1 MFRVLNFHFKLL
13 LFRNARYGE
22 NCKSEITRGA
32 PLWSRD
38 HKAKLVHGWG
48 KYSNWTPKVASWR
61 GALMTKNGE
70 SVSNGESAVKQKTS
84 FFLFRGN
91 LLGIFSWFFVRL
103 FYVTCVRR
111 QNSEVVGI
119 FSSIG
124 GDRNMQESL
133 SDFFERVTFSL
144 T

>member
-1 MFRVLNFHFKLL
+1 
-13 LFRNARYGE
+13 
-22 NCKSEITRGA
+22 
-32 PLWSRD
+32 
-38 HKAKLVHGWG
+38 
-48 KYSNWTPKVASWR
+48 
-61 GALMTKNGE
+61 MTKNGE

-111 QNSEVVGI
+111 QNSEGVGI
-119 FSSIG
+119 CSSIG
-124 GDRNMQESL
+124 GDRNMQEPL